1 MRRKGILMLDEL
13 MARLPSVDDLLS
25 LAAPQL
31 DGILLKC
38 IAQRATSTDP
48 IAAKYVFED
57 EIVGLYPI
65 GVNARF
71 PEQHGRKWRPHGNL
85 ASTVIR
91 GTNNATG
98 QAARMM
104 TLTAKVREAAGSV
117 EFEEITMR
125 QMLRRELLHSDLQG
139 SVYENFARAITTPP
153 LGMRSLKLRLPCVL
167 RPSCP
172 HRSSG

>member
-1 MRRKGILMLDEL
+1 
-13 MARLPSVDDLLS
+13 
-25 LAAPQL
+25 
-31 DGILLKC
+31 
-38 IAQRATSTDP
+38 
-48 IAAKYVFED
+48 
-57 EIVGLYPI
+57 
-65 GVNARF
+65 
-71 PEQHGRKWRPHGNL
+71 
-85 ASTVIR
+85 
-91 GTNNATG
+91 
-98 QAARMM
+98 MM

-139 SVYENFARAITTPP
+139 SVYENFARAIMTPP

>member
-65 GVNARF
+65 GVNASF
-71 PEQHGRKWRPHGNL
+71 QN
-85 ASTVIR
+85 ST
-91 GTNNATG
+91 
-98 QAARMM
+98 AANGALMETWHR
-104 TLTAKVREAAGSV
+104 LLSAGL
-117 EFEEITMR
+117 IM
-125 QMLRRELLHSDLQG
+125 QPD
-139 SVYENFARAITTPP
+139 
-153 LGMRSLKLRLPCVL
+153 RLPA
-167 RPSCP
+167 
-172 HRSSG
+172 